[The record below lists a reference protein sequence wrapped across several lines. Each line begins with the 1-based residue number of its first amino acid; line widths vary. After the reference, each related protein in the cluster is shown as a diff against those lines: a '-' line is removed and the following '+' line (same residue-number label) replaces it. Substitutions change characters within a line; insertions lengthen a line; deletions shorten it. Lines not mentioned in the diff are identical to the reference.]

1 MLGQELH
8 DPQHIE
14 SSMTEC
20 SGLGLLPISTT
31 FEGTIETHRIQ
42 ATVVKA
48 EGLLTGALSAP
59 ITGYEIHMG
68 RTSGI
73 KTYQPFLIESRED
86 NPELYQTTFD
96 GAVNENGDVL
106 GTYIH
111 GLFHNVL
118 LRQCILQQVA
128 NRRGI
133 DITFSEQQLTMDQ
146 EYDKLADWVRSR
158 IDMDLIYQMTGLDA
172 SHDTLEEA
180 I

>member
-20 SGLGLLPISTT
+20 YGLGLLRISTI
-31 FEGTIETHRIQ
+31 FEGTKETHRIQ

-73 KTYQPFLIESRED
+73 ETEQPFLIESRED
-86 NPELYQTTFD
+86 KPELLQKTFD
-96 GAVNENGDVL
+96 GAVSENGDVL

-128 NRRGI
+128 NLRGI

-158 IDMDLIYQMTGLDA
+158 IDMDLIYQMTGLNS
-172 SHDTLEEA
+172 SHENLEEV